1 MITSPTIDQILEGVI
16 ISLADDIM
24 PSIENPKAAANCLMV
39 QSLLQGVRQLLTV
52 IDDQLV
58 DEHNDMIAVLRRSAE
73 ALTDNSAA
81 AQRMRERTESVCDRD
96 PLPAPMDRAAALAAH
111 NELTHAIEE
120 SMRDLDEML
129 TAGDNSAHDAL
140 LIIREHLGQRY
151 LRDVTSIQVGE
162 GFIGRS

>member
-73 ALTDNSAA
+73 ALTDNACVNA
-81 AQRMRERTESVCDRD
+81 LNRSVIATPFR
-96 PLPAPMDRAAALAAH
+96 PQWTAPRHLL
-111 NELTHAIEE
+111 LTTNSPVQSKSRCAI
-120 SMRDLDEML
+120 SMRC
-129 TAGDNSAHDAL
+129 
-140 LIIREHLGQRY
+140 
-151 LRDVTSIQVGE
+151 
-162 GFIGRS
+162 